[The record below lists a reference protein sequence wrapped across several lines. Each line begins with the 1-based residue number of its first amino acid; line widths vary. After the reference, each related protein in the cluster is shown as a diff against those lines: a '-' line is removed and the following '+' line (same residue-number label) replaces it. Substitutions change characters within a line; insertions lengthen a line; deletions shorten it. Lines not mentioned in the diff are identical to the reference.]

1 VIRIVLLAAIAG
13 WWALPQTAYASTAT
27 NIQITSLAPNP
38 VVVGSTATAVA
49 SVTDVNN
56 APVAGD
62 SVTFTDE
69 VGNTTDNGDGT
80 YTAQIQ
86 ATTMA
91 GVVQITATDN
101 STSPTPIT
109 STAVGLGQTP
119 GPAAIMTL
127 SLTPASIVANG
138 SSSTIAKAT
147 VTDASHNPLSGETVS
162 FGQSGT
168 PVTFFSFTCQTDSSG
183 ACSVKITG
191 TSVGSTSITASDGA
205 AQGQATL
212 TETAGAAAAVTLA
225 PLNPST
231 ILGNGSST
239 TTATATVTDG
249 LHPLGGQV
257 VDFVTSGAPVSPS
270 SSTCTTAAN
279 GTCSVTFTST
289 VVRSPA
295 TTTFTA
301 EDGKVTSNQETLIQS
316 STTSSTSLVASSTSL
331 VTNQPVTFFALVSSA
346 GSIAGTVT
354 FENHGAPIAGCTGD
368 AVSSAAT
375 TSATCETSFAAAG
388 SAAQVTAVFTPGP
401 GSIAPGSSS
410 GSLSVSVARDSS
422 SVSVQLPGAGIVGQS
437 LTYAAVVAPPPSRP
451 GPYEPSGT
459 VEFFD
464 NGHPINSCTS
474 QPLVNSIATCT
485 LAYSRRGGH
494 SISASY
500 GGDANFTG
508 SVSSATQ
515 ITVQPYILGTIKSTL
530 RWTFY
535 YTPSYTKVIEL
546 LVKGTSVG
554 DSLTVKCAGRG
565 CPFAARVSVVTKGKR
580 CGKGTKRKCR
590 GGGVANL
597 TSRLAGH
604 RLSVGTKLTVVI
616 DRTRWIAKYYA
627 FTVRAGRGP
636 RVKVSCL
643 APGHSKPGAGCSM

>member
-1 VIRIVLLAAIAG
+1 
-13 WWALPQTAYASTAT
+13 
-27 NIQITSLAPNP
+27 
-38 VVVGSTATAVA
+38 
-49 SVTDVNN
+49 
-56 APVAGD
+56 
-62 SVTFTDE
+62 
-69 VGNTTDNGDGT
+69 
-80 YTAQIQ
+80 
-86 ATTMA
+86 
-91 GVVQITATDN
+91 
-101 STSPTPIT
+101 
-109 STAVGLGQTP
+109 
-119 GPAAIMTL
+119 MTL

-138 SSSTIAKAT
+138 SSSTTAKAT
-147 VTDASHNPLSGETVS
+147 VTDGHNPLSGETVS
-162 FGQSGT
+162 FGESGT
-168 PVTFFSFTCQTDSSG
+168 PVTFNSFTCQTDSSG
-183 ACSVKITG
+183 ACSVRITG

-205 AQGQATL
+205 AQGHATL

-249 LHPLGGQV
+249 LHPLAGQV
-257 VDFVTSGAPVSPS
+257 VDFVTSGAPVSPN

-279 GTCSVTFTST
+279 GTCSATFTST

-301 EDGKVTSNQETLIQS
+301 EDGKVASNQETLIQS

-422 SVSVQLPGAGIVGQS
+422 SVSLQLPGAGIVGQS
-437 LTYAAVVAPPPSRP
+437 LTYTAVVAPPPSRP

-464 NGHPINSCTS
+464 NGQPIKSCTS

-500 GGDANFTG
+500 GGDANFAG
-508 SVSSATQ
+508 SASSATQ

-643 APGHSKPGAGCSM
+643 APGHSKPGVGCSM